1 MEPAALVEVQSSN
14 VQAIGYDADTKRL
27 FVQFKK
33 SGLYQYDNVP
43 EVIHQSFL
51 AAPSKGQFVWQQ
63 LRGHYSYTKIG

>member
-1 MEPAALVEVQSSN
+1 MEPAALVEVESSN
-14 VQAIGYDADTKRL
+14 VRAIGYDADTKRL

-43 EVIHQSFL
+43 EVFHQSFL
-51 AAPSKGQFVWQQ
+51 AAPSKGRFVWQQ